1 MQIILTKE
9 VPSLGGEG
17 DVVKVAQGYATNYLI
32 PNGLAIIATSGTLK
46 QLENKRESIN
56 KRRSALKAQ
65 AEEEKSKIHEKKITI
80 IAKAGEEGRLYG
92 SITTKDM
99 AAAIEKDLGLEV
111 DRRRIEPTHP
121 IKRIGDT
128 IIKIKLYPEVE
139 ASVTIKVESEESE
152 TDEDDET
159 KLSAAP
165 EPEET
170 VAATEEQQPAEEDEK
185 KDE

>member
-32 PNGLAIIATSGTLK
+32 PNGLAVIATSGNLK
-46 QLENKRESIN
+46 QLEHKRESIN
-56 KRRSALKAQ
+56 KRRVALKAQ
-65 AEEEKSKIHEKKITI
+65 AEEEKSKIHEKKVTI

-111 DRRRIEPTHP
+111 DRRRIEPNHP
-121 IKRIGDT
+121 IKQIGDT
-128 IIKIKLYPEVE
+128 TIKIRLYPEVE
-139 ASVTIKVESEESE
+139 AKVLIKVESEESE
-152 TDEDDET
+152 TDEDEET
-159 KLSAAP
+159 KTSAAA

-170 VAATEEQQPAEEDEK
+170 PDASEEQQPAEENEK

>member
-17 DVVKVAQGYATNYLI
+17 DVVKVAHGYATNYLI
-32 PNGLAIIATSGTLK
+32 PNGLAIIATSGNLK
-46 QLENKRESIN
+46 QLEHKRESIN
-56 KRRSALKAQ
+56 KRRVALKAQ
-65 AEEEKSKIHEKKITI
+65 AEEEKSKIHEKSVTI

-111 DRRRIEPTHP
+111 DRRRIDPTHP
-121 IKRIGDT
+121 IKQAGETT
-128 IIKIKLYPEVE
+128 ITIKLYPEVE
-139 ASVTIKVESEESE
+139 AQVTIKVESEESE
-152 TDEDDET
+152 TDANEET
-159 KLSAAP
+159 KTSAAP
-165 EPEET
+165 EPEE
-170 VAATEEQQPAEEDEK
+170 ATAVSEEQQPAEEDEN